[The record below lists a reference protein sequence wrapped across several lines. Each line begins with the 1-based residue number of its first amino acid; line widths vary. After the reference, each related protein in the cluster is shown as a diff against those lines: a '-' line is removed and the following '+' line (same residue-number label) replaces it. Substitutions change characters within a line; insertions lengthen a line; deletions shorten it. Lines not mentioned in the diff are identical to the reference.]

1 MIEKKEYW
9 IEGIMILMIDFTAFA
24 VSVKTIAPKES
35 LYQFGHAIWCERSE
49 ISLLEKF
56 PPTRIVIRISYSL
69 QVCNK
74 EGGNCRNRKKK

>member
-1 MIEKKEYW
+1 M
-9 IEGIMILMIDFTAFA
+9 GASAILKSVDFTAFA
-24 VSVKTIAPKES
+24 VNVKTIAPKKY

-56 PPTRIVIRISYSL
+56 PPTRIAKRISYSL